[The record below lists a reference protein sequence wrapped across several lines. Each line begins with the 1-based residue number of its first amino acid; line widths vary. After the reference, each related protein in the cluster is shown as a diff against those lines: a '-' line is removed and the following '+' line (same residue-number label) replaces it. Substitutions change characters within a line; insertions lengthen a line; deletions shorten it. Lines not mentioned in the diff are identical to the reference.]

1 MENENKKRSVGAI
14 WIRKS
19 KAGDKYMNLSLDREQ
34 IETKL
39 GDEKIKLIAFI
50 NKHKETDN
58 QPDLTIYFSEP
69 RDYTKD
75 NEKFDNW
82 VKKSP
87 PKKEVDLDLVDRKVE
102 EAVEDIPF

>member
-1 MENENKKRSVGAI
+1 
-14 WIRKS
+14 
-19 KAGDKYMNLSLDREQ
+19 MNLSLDREQ

-75 NEKFDNW
+75 NEKFDN
-82 VKKSP
+82 
-87 PKKEVDLDLVDRKVE
+87 
-102 EAVEDIPF
+102 